1 MREVSLALGATSK
14 GNGSAVSG
22 LPLKCRSQSFTRN
35 CSRLRRH
42 PSFRVPCGFGG
53 IYRFVRTMRRMSICA
68 HLGSPK
74 FRARFTC
81 CAVYCSLLAAL
92 AGCLKCV
99 QFYNWFRL
107 QLGLSQF
114 QNILGGA
121 THNVSTVTEKAYE

>member
-1 MREVSLALGATSK
+1 MREVSLALGPPSK
-14 GNGSAVSG
+14 SNGSAVSG
-22 LPLKCRSQSFTRN
+22 RPLKCRSQSYTMN

-42 PSFRVPCGFGG
+42 PSFRVHCGFGG

-81 CAVYCSLLAAL
+81 CAVYSSS

-99 QFYNWFRL
+99 LFYNWFRL
-107 QLGLSQF
+107 HLGLSQF